1 MAALVYDTLPS
12 LINAASPANIIECGC
27 HEGWDTRELRK
38 LFPAARLVALEPD
51 PRNLEKLRS
60 GGVDKL
66 AHIIPAAVSFE
77 CGRATFHL
85 SGANLTTQHPDWLRE
100 AAYAGSSSLKAP
112 AEVTAIHKWLTFD
125 EAVEV
130 DTVTL
135 DSIVQRHGFETIDL
149 VWADVQGAEDLLI
162 AGGQGALARTR
173 YLYTEFSDA
182 QEYSGQ
188 IPMREILARLP
199 GRWSIVKQYDFDVL
213 LKNETL
219 AAASGAG
226 GSTTCTAT
234 CATTNEPAVEADVP
248 YLRKLR
254 PALNRVS
261 GVGGRTLREL
271 AQWQAEA
278 LWLAAGSGA
287 GRPKPEFRSQNGEDV
302 LLWALLGGAAIGRF
316 IEVGA
321 FDGFSFSV
329 SYGFE
334 SVGWTGLL
342 VEPLP
347 DQFAACVARR
357 GTFSRVV
364 NAALGP
370 AGSIGE
376 AEFTV
381 VGGGEMLSYLSLT
394 DGHAARLARETAVV
408 PRTVRAP
415 LTSMDALLEADPAMD
430 KPGAI
435 DFAVIDVEGGEL
447 ALLQGFDLTRF
458 RPRVLLVEDNAMG
471 RDTTVR
477 RRIEAQGYW
486 CVGNLEAN
494 DVFISRAEPA
504 LLARFVKWF
513 C

>member
-1 MAALVYDTLPS
+1 MAAPVYDILSSIMSTE
-12 LINAASPANIIECGC
+12 SPVNIIECGC

-38 LFPAARLVALEPD
+38 MFPAARLVALEPD
-51 PRNLEKLRS
+51 PRNLQQLRER
-60 GGVDKL
+60 GVHKL

-85 SGANLTTQHPDWLRE
+85 SGADLNTEHPEWLRE

-112 AEVTAIHKWLTFD
+112 AEVTAIHKWLTFG

-135 DSIVQRHGFETIDL
+135 DSIAQRHGFETIDL

-162 AGGQGALARTR
+162 AGGQSALARTR
-173 YLYTEFSDA
+173 YLYTEFSDR

-199 GRWSIVKQYDFDVL
+199 GRWTIVKQYDFDVL

-219 AAASGAG
+219 AAASDAG
-226 GSTTCTAT
+226 GTTTCTAT
-234 CATTNEPAVEADVP
+234 NEPEVEADVP
-248 YLRKLR
+248 YVRKLGPTLYR
-254 PALNRVS
+254 PS
-261 GVGGRTLREL
+261 GAGGRNLREL

-278 LWLAAGSGA
+278 LWLAVGNGA

-370 AGSIGE
+370 AGSAGE

-381 VGGGEMLSYLSLT
+381 VGGGEMLSFLSLT
-394 DGHAARLARETAVV
+394 DGHATRLARETTIV

-477 RRIEAQGYW
+477 KLIEAQGYW